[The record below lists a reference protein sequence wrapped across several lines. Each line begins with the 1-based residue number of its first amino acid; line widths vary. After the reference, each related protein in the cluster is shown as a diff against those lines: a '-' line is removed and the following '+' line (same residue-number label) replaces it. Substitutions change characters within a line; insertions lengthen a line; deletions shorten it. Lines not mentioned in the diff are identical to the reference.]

1 MNEPIHIVSQ
11 TLCSTVTLSE
21 DMQDKTETTLSA
33 WHQVRG
39 SPTCLWTSRETSGG
53 WEELLDH
60 PATRLGVN
68 SWFSAATM
76 WPHCWTPT
84 PRWHPLVG
92 SLGP

>member
-1 MNEPIHIVSQ
+1 MNEPINIVSQ

-21 DMQDKTETTLSA
+21 DMQDETETMSA
-33 WHQVRG
+33 RHQVRG

-60 PATRLGVN
+60 QATSLGGQWLVLCCHHV
-68 SWFSAATM
+68 AALLD
-76 WPHCWTPT
+76 TPST
-84 PRWHPLVG
+84 RWHPLVG